1 MTGQSMTGK
10 DNVLATNIDGLGI
23 ELYQGEGTGNRLILG
38 SGSSGY
44 GYEVINALSEKMLRG
59 RRSRLQQKYIRL
71 KVLQLI
77 AGSLVPVHL

>member
-1 MTGQSMTGK
+1 M
-10 DNVLATNIDGLGI
+10 DL
-23 ELYQGEGTGNRLILG
+23 ELNFIRGEGTGNHLILG